1 MAASLASGAAVVRAR
16 ACARARARACA
27 RARARARA
35 VLVLV
40 LVLVPCSFCVSSPS
54 CSSCPSWSSFVVLVR
69 GPRCQRCA
77 GSSYFFACVLVLLL
91 EEQRRENPHATAGNV
106 REQSYALTCSTCL
119 FASAVFAEDP
129 PPSSTEQQSA
139 PSRWREFR
147 AKLFF
152 SAAGPR
158 GRRKPAQTEPGA
170 VRPPFFPG
178 EGARANPWGQLPS
191 ITAEMGSRTPCDCT
205 R

>member
-1 MAASLASGAAVVRAR
+1 MAASLASGAAAVRAR

-40 LVLVPCSFCVSSPS
+40 LVLVPCSFCFSSPS

-119 FASAVFAEDP
+119 FAEAVFAEDP

-152 SAAGPR
+152 PRRRPRAGAAGADRAGGSAPALFSR
-158 GRRKPAQTEPGA
+158 GGSQ
-170 VRPPFFPG
+170 G
-178 EGARANPWGQLPS
+178 EL
-191 ITAEMGSRTPCDCT
+191 MGPVTQYHR
-205 R
+205 